1 VSIRCSPWPRIC
13 KTSADALFP
22 QLADRQN
29 ADFGS
34 ALQGVTGMNEQDW
47 LTWADP
53 TPMLEFLQG
62 LYGDSVSARSD
73 PRGQGV
79 AGSLSQKA
87 ARRKLRL
94 FACACVRRL
103 RAVVSPDRIQA
114 VRISEQYADGLAS
127 QTELEAALE
136 QVRSL
141 PNVIPWDADM
151 ALSVFGPS
159 NLSWERLL
167 AELILGL
174 GPNLDARVVAKQA
187 IEIAAY
193 AKAAPHKRAGEK
205 RQQAHLLRD
214 IFGNPFRPVALD
226 ARLGARTRALARII
240 YQEGRFTDL
249 PLLADAL
256 KQDAG
261 CANQELRDHCQR
273 PSRHVRGCWA
283 LDLMLESP

>member
-1 VSIRCSPWPRIC
+1 
-13 KTSADALFP
+13 
-22 QLADRQN
+22 
-29 ADFGS
+29 
-34 ALQGVTGMNEQDW
+34 MNEQEW
-47 LTWADP
+47 LTCADP
-53 TPMLEFLQG
+53 TSMLGFLQG
-62 LYGDSVSARSD
+62 LYGDALDSVCASSD

-79 AGSLSQKA
+79 AGSLSRKA
-87 ARRKLRL
+87 AQRKLRL

-103 RAVVSPDRIQA
+103 RAIASPDRIQA

-127 QTELEAALE
+127 RTELEAALE

-141 PNVIPWDADM
+141 PDVIPWDADM

-159 NLSWERLL
+159 DLSWEKLL

-174 GPNLDARVVAKQA
+174 GPNLDAQAVAKQA
-187 IEIAAY
+187 VEIAAY
-193 AKAAPHKRAGEK
+193 AKKAPQAKRAGEM
-205 RQQAHLLRD
+205 RQQAQLLRD
-214 IFGNPFRPVALD
+214 IFGNPFRPAALD
-226 ARLGARTRALARII
+226 AQLGARTRALARII

-261 CANQELRDHCQR
+261 TANQELRDHCQR

-283 LDLMLESP
+283 LDLMLENP